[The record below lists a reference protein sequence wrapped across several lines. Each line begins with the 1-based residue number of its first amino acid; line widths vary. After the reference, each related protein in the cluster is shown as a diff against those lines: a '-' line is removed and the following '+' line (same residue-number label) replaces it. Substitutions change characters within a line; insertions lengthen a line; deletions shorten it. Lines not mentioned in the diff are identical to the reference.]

1 MTKEEKKLEKYIKF
15 KSKNFW
21 NRTIEMQKKLEK
33 ALNQIW

>member
-1 MTKEEKKLEKYIKF
+1 MTKEEKKLEKYIDF

-21 NRTIEMQKKLEK
+21 NRTKKMQENLEN